1 MNIIRK
7 RQKWRKNNDRNK
19 LGVSFRGIWDWKASL
34 YLKILEFCFTQSTLL
49 SHSASQKKDFFFFLK
64 MLLLSFKGRS
74 LTFAKHQQRY
84 HTVINKYV
92 KTNIKKEAIINC
104 KSLWVTDL
112 VLLDFIFSLQ
122 FRTHSL
128 PFQLWIHNPMFST
141 TAWLSV
147 TSNFPVPSRLSVMV
161 KIVVCLVIKP
171 HRFSVP
177 PVLLPYSQIL
187 SASSCC

>member
-1 MNIIRK
+1 MTEISWESVSEGFETEKPPFTSKYWNSVSLNPLYYPTQPLRRK
-7 RQKWRKNNDRNK
+7 
-19 LGVSFRGIWDWKASL
+19 
-34 YLKILEFCFTQSTLL
+34 T
-49 SHSASQKKDFFFFLK
+49 FFFFLK